1 MDFNSLIPAVQRVQ
15 TSTPPEGSRAATYLR
30 TYPAL
35 LTLASSAAVDD
46 ATRFLQLAAVVY
58 GWMPRIVR
66 VDPSHLDRAVTA
78 LRQATAA
85 TNTNE
90 AALQVAAV
98 AACLHSVV
106 GASKLLHFAN
116 PELFP
121 IWDRNVEGL
130 RRSTVP
136 SQHHMDQVKNYT
148 AYTSEVYAIRKA
160 ARFSEFYQAFKQAF
174 ENRLGRL
181 RIAPYPLTEVRCVES
196 AMFELASDQYY
207 EGE

>member
-1 MDFNSLIPAVQRVQ
+1 MDLNNLIPAVQRVQ
-15 TSTPPEGSRAATYLR
+15 TSTPLEGSRAATYLR

-35 LTLASSAAVDD
+35 VTLGSSPAVDD
-46 ATRFLQLAAVVY
+46 ATRFLQLAAAVY

-66 VDPSHLDRAVTA
+66 VDPSHLDRAVAA

-85 TNTNE
+85 TDANE
-90 AALQVAAV
+90 AALQIADV

-116 PELFP
+116 PELIP

-130 RRSTVP
+130 RRSAVP
-136 SQHHMDQVKNYT
+136 SQHHMDQLKNYV
-148 AYTSEVYAIRKA
+148 AYASEVHALRKA
-160 ARFSEFYQAFKQAF
+160 SMSSGFFQAFKQAF
-174 ENRLGRL
+174 EDRL
-181 RIAPYPLTEVRCVES
+181 RRLSIAPYPLTEVRCVES

>member
-1 MDFNSLIPAVQRVQ
+1 MDIDSLIPAVQRVQ
-15 TSTPPEGSRAATYLR
+15 IGTPEEGSLAATYLR

-46 ATRFLQLAAVVY
+46 STRFLQLAAAVY

-66 VDPSHLDRAVTA
+66 VDPSHLDRAVAA
-78 LRQATAA
+78 LRYATAA
-85 TNTNE
+85 TDTNE
-90 AALQVAAV
+90 AAVPVAGV

-106 GASKLLHFAN
+106 GASKFLHFAN

-130 RRSTVP
+130 RRSAPP
-136 SQHHMDQVKNYT
+136 SQHHMDQVRNYT
-148 AYTSEVYAIRKA
+148 AYASDVHAIRKA
-160 ARFSEFYQAFKQAF
+160 STFSEIYRDFKRAF
-174 ENRLGRL
+174 EDRRGRL
-181 RIAPYPLTEVRCVES
+181 RITPYPLTAVRCIES
-196 AMFELASDQYY
+196 AMFELASDQHH